1 MEIQKSSSEIMRKE
15 ILQQSR
21 TEAEGILEQ
30 ARKEEARLVE
40 KGRQEAEAVRAKAMK
55 AAEEQAEGIR
65 RRVLSGV
72 HLEVKKQQLINRE
85 KILSR
90 VLDILRDKMQ
100 QFRQRSEYRDFLS
113 ACVTESVMAIEDEQ
127 IGLQVNKQEREILE
141 KGLLQEIQQ
150 RIQQKTGRPV
160 QLRLLEAALEDGGVI
175 AFSKD
180 ERTRYDNS
188 FSAQLKR
195 KEDEIRL
202 MVVKEVLSQN

>member
-175 AFSKD
+175 AFSKN